1 MVLSMELNMAK
12 SASNLANMSV
22 DALLHLRDEIGATL
36 SRKSRELQG
45 QLQRLQALPARA
57 RRNSDAR
64 KGVKVAP
71 KYRGPN
77 GDTWA
82 GRGAT
87 PKWLTALMRQG
98 RKRDEFLI
106 EQPKMAAASR
116 KRSNVKRSARK
127 RK

>member
-1 MVLSMELNMAK
+1 MAK

-45 QLQRLQALPARA
+45 QLQRLQALGPARA

>member
-1 MVLSMELNMAK
+1 MELNMAK

-45 QLQRLQALPARA
+45 QLQRLQALGPARA
-57 RRNSDAR
+57 GRNSHPR
-64 KGVKVAP
+64 TGVKVAP

-87 PKWLTALMRQG
+87 PKWLTALMKQG

-106 EQPKMAAASR
+106 ERPKMAAASR